1 MKDLFLVQDPQENSW
16 RRKQL
21 LEASGF
27 EVTLFASGEE
37 LLERLSVQR
46 PDLVLMDV
54 LLEGRN
60 GFQICRQIRLRWK
73 PEEVPVLLT
82 TSVYWHDRYRV
93 EALESG
99 ASDLLIEP
107 VGLPQL
113 TARIHECLA
122 GGKAARSKKPPLA
135 ERELGE

>member
-21 LEASGF
+21 LESAGF

-73 PEEVPVLLT
+73 PHEVPVLLT
-82 TSVYWHDRYRV
+82 TSVYRHERYRK

-99 ASDLLIEP
+99 ASDLLLEP
-107 VGLPQL
+107 VGLAEL
-113 TARIHECLA
+113 TSRIQACL
-122 GGKAARSKKPPLA
+122 GGETPRPSAAPPA
-135 ERELGE
+135 ERELSQ

>member
-1 MKDLFLVQDPQENSW
+1 MKDLFLVQDPQETSW

-21 LEASGF
+21 LEAAGY

-37 LLERLSVQR
+37 LLERLAVQQ
-46 PDLVLMDV
+46 PTLVLMDA

-60 GFQICRQIRLRWK
+60 GFQICRQIRLRWT

-82 TSVYWHDRYRV
+82 TSVYWHERYRL
-93 EALESG
+93 EALASG

-107 VGLPQL
+107 VGLPEL
-113 TARIHECLA
+113 TARIQACLSGEPA
-122 GGKAARSKKPPLA
+122 PATAAAPK
-135 ERELGE
+135 ERELSQ